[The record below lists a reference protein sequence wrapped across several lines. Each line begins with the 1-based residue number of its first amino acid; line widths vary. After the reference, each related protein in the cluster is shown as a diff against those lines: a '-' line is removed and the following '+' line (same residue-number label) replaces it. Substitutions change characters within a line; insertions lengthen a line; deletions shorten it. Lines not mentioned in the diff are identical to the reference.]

1 MAKLVNLIPGREVV
15 KEELDD
21 MDVSLPSS
29 VERFLDRAIRAL
41 KGYNLNKR
49 KEQYVIAKLI
59 DALGMTPSELMLAVQ
74 KLKKN
79 KIVKREHVIKLKD
92 LLKEASF
99 LDNFKKV
106 NSGYNPK
113 KIIADFTKESGTDL
127 TDKSTIDPEDKKD
140 HERYVKDLKTWF
152 DKMDKKG
159 PTVKVGDLVSVSMKT
174 IGKEGIGKIV
184 KAVTMQGNFGYMGQ
198 AAPDKQP
205 SWKIDCYSERNIGTS
220 KQPIEYKGKSY
231 YYQGTVY
238 YPQHEEG
245 DKNAFSKLK

>member
-1 MAKLVNLIPGREVV
+1 
-15 KEELDD
+15 
-21 MDVSLPSS
+21 
-29 VERFLDRAIRAL
+29 
-41 KGYNLNKR
+41 
-49 KEQYVIAKLI
+49 
-59 DALGMTPSELMLAVQ
+59 MTPSELMLAVQ

-140 HERYVKDLKTWF
+140 HERYVKDLKNWF

>member
-1 MAKLVNLIPGREVV
+1 MAKLVNLIPGRQIT
-15 KEELDD
+15 KEQLDD
-21 MDVSLPSS
+21 FDTNLPTN
-29 VERFLDRAIRAL
+29 VKRFLDKVVSQL
-41 KGYNLNKR
+41 KSYSLPR
-49 KEQYVIAKLI
+49 KKEVLVLATII
-59 DALGMTPSELMLAVQ
+59 DALGMDKMELMRYVQ
-74 KLKKN
+74 KIKKSD
-79 KIVKREHVIKLKD
+79 ILKREHTIKLKD

-113 KIIADFTKESGTDL
+113 KIIADFSKESGTDL

>member
-1 MAKLVNLIPGREVV
+1 MAKLINLIPGREIV

-21 MDVSLPSS
+21 MDVSLPASA
-29 VERFLDRAIRAL
+29 ERFLDRAIRAL

-79 KIVKREHVIKLKD
+79 KIVKREHTIKLKD

>member
-1 MAKLVNLIPGREVV
+1 MAKLVNLIPGRKIV

-21 MDVSLPSS
+21 MDVSLPPS
-29 VERFLDRAIRAL
+29 VERFLDRAIKAL
-41 KGYNLNKR
+41 KGYNLNRR

-59 DALGMTPSELMLAVQ
+59 DALGMTPSELMMSVQ

-79 KIVKREHVIKLKD
+79 KIVKREHTIKLKN

-113 KIIADFTKESGTDL
+113 KIIADFSKESGTDL
-127 TDKSTIDPEDKKD
+127 ADKDDKKE
-140 HERYVKDLKTWF
+140 HQRYVKDLKTWF
-152 DKMDKKG
+152 DTMDKKG

-184 KAVTMQGNFGYMGQ
+184 KAVTMQGNFGFMGQ

-205 SWKIDCYSERNIGTS
+205 AWKIDCYTERNIGTS
-220 KQPIEYKGKSY
+220 KQPIEYKGTTY
-231 YYQGTVY
+231 YYQGTLY

-245 DKNAFSKLK
+245 DKTAFSKLK

>member
-1 MAKLVNLIPGREVV
+1 MAKLINLIPG
-15 KEELDD
+15 KEIKKESIED
-21 MDVSLPSS
+21 MDTVIPSK
-29 VERFLDRAIRAL
+29 VERFLDRALQVI
-41 KGYNLNKR
+41 KSYNLYRK
-49 KEQYVIAKLI
+49 KEQLVIAKLV
-59 DALGMTPSELMLAVQ
+59 DALGMTPQELTVAVQ

-127 TDKSTIDPEDKKD
+127 ADKSTIDPEDKKD
-140 HERYVKDLKTWF
+140 HQRYVKDLKTWF

-205 SWKIDCYSERNIGTS
+205 AWKIDCYSERNIGTS

>member
-1 MAKLVNLIPGREVV
+1 MLKLKDLL
-15 KEELDD
+15 KEDLED
-21 MDVSLPSS
+21 MDVSLPSKI
-29 VERFLDRAIRAL
+29 EKFLDRALGII
-41 KGYNLNKR
+41 KSYNLPRK
-49 KEQYVIAKLI
+49 KEQLVVAKLI
-59 DALGMTPSELMLAVQ
+59 DALGMNPQELQQAVQ
-74 KLKKN
+74 KIKKY

-127 TDKSTIDPEDKKD
+127 ADKSTIDPEDKKD
-140 HERYVKDLKTWF
+140 HQRYVKDLKTWF

>member
-1 MAKLVNLIPGREVV
+1 MAKLVNLIPGREIV

-21 MDVSLPSS
+21 MDVSLPASA
-29 VERFLDRAIRAL
+29 ERFLDRAIRAL

-127 TDKSTIDPEDKKD
+127 ADKSTIDPEDKKD
-140 HERYVKDLKTWF
+140 HQRYVKDLKTWF

-184 KAVTMQGNFGYMGQ
+184 KDVTMQGNFGYMGQ

-205 SWKIDCYSERNIGTS
+205 AWKIDCYSERNIGTS

>member
-1 MAKLVNLIPGREVV
+1 MAKLINLIPGRQIT
-15 KEELDD
+15 KEQLDD
-21 MDVSLPSS
+21 FDTNLPTN
-29 VERFLDRAIRAL
+29 VKRFLDKVVSQL
-41 KGYNLNKR
+41 KSYSLPR
-49 KEQYVIAKLI
+49 KKEVLVLATII
-59 DALGMTPSELMLAVQ
+59 DALGMDKMELMRYVQ
-74 KLKKN
+74 KIKKSD
-79 KIVKREHVIKLKD
+79 ILKREHTIKLKD

-113 KIIADFTKESGTDL
+113 KIIADFSKESGTDL

>member
-1 MAKLVNLIPGREVV
+1 MANI
-15 KEELDD
+15 
-21 MDVSLPSS
+21 SLKS
-29 VERFLDRAIRAL
+29 
-41 KGYNLNKR
+41 
-49 KEQYVIAKLI
+49 
-59 DALGMTPSELMLAVQ
+59 
-74 KLKKN
+74 
-79 KIVKREHVIKLKD
+79 

-113 KIIADFTKESGTDL
+113 KIIADFSKESGTDL

>member
-1 MAKLVNLIPGREVV
+1 
-15 KEELDD
+15 

-29 VERFLDRAIRAL
+29 VERFLDRAVRAL

-59 DALGMTPSELMLAVQ
+59 DALGMTPSELMQSVQ

-79 KIVKREHVIKLKD
+79 KIVKREHTIKLKD

-113 KIIADFTKESGTDL
+113 KIIADFSKESGTDL
-127 TDKSTIDPEDKKD
+127 PDKSTIDPEDKKD

>member
-1 MAKLVNLIPGREVV
+1 MAKLVNLIPGREIV

-29 VERFLDRAIRAL
+29 VERFLDRAVRAL

-59 DALGMTPSELMLAVQ
+59 DALGMTPSELMQSVQ

-113 KIIADFTKESGTDL
+113 KIIADFSKESGTDL
-127 TDKSTIDPEDKKD
+127 ADKDDREDHK
-140 HERYVKDLKTWF
+140 RYVKDMIAWF
-152 DKMDKKG
+152 DKMGKKG
-159 PTVKVGDLVSVSMKT
+159 PTVKVGDLVNVNMRT
-174 IGKEGIGKIV
+174 MHRTGIGKIV
-184 KAVTMQGNFGYMGQ
+184 KAVEMQGSFGFMGQ

-205 SWKIDCYSERNIGTS
+205 AWKIDCYTERNIGTS
-220 KQPIEYKGKSY
+220 KQPIEYKGNTY
-231 YYQGTVY
+231 YYQGTLY

>member
-1 MAKLVNLIPGREVV
+1 MANI
-15 KEELDD
+15 
-21 MDVSLPSS
+21 SLKS
-29 VERFLDRAIRAL
+29 
-41 KGYNLNKR
+41 
-49 KEQYVIAKLI
+49 
-59 DALGMTPSELMLAVQ
+59 
-74 KLKKN
+74 
-79 KIVKREHVIKLKD
+79 

-113 KIIADFTKESGTDL
+113 KIIADFSKESGTDL
-127 TDKSTIDPEDKKD
+127 ADKDDKKD
-140 HERYVKDLKTWF
+140 HQRYVKDLITWF

-184 KAVTMQGNFGYMGQ
+184 KAVTMQGNFGFMGQ

-205 SWKIDCYSERNIGTS
+205 AWKIDCYSERNIGTS